1 MMQPFIF
8 FFPAPEYLMPRRHAG
23 AVLVLVSLSLGAC
36 KKQVAVAPVPTSPST
51 APAVDDG
58 AAARRAREQFVRDSI
73 AKAQAATA
81 AMASAAE
88 VANLRALLEAPVLFE
103 YDASDMT
110 DAARAALDAK
120 LPILRTNAALRIRIS
135 GHTDSRGSDEYNLA
149 LGLRRAASTRKYLSD
164 RGIAADRIDIVSFG
178 EERPAATGD
187 DDAAFAKNRR
197 AEFEILSGGDALRV
211 PPR

>member
-1 MMQPFIF
+1 MH
-8 FFPAPEYLMPRRHAG
+8 RRHVG
-23 AVLVLVSLSLGAC
+23 AALVLCSLGLGAC
-36 KKQVAVAPVPTSPST
+36 RKKPVEVAPVPTSSST
-51 APAVDDG
+51 APAMDDG
-58 AAARRAREQFVRDSI
+58 AAARRAREQFLRDSI
-73 AKAQAATA
+73 ARAQTAAA
-81 AMASAAE
+81 AMATSAE
-88 VANLRALLEAPVLFE
+88 MANLRAILEAPVLFE

-110 DAARAALDAK
+110 DAARAVLDAK
-120 LPILRTNAALRIRIS
+120 LPILRTNAGLRVRIS

-178 EERPAATGD
+178 EERPAAPGE

-197 AEFEILSGGDALRV
+197 AEFEILSGGDVLRV